1 MNIKGV
7 ILPWMQVL
15 LLFSE
20 SKKSAVS
27 TLPWGQ
33 TAVLE
38 VSAGAGCPDTA
49 PATAGSCSCC
59 CSFPKLPHKSKPSLF
74 LVLRLLCIGRVT
86 TFHLLVKGRGEATD
100 AQTKS
105 LHAASPRLIPDGFAV
120 SLPIFAAS
128 EFLNSLKVCRRR
140 ISTLHI
146 PSRASSVSKSVGK
159 APSLSLLL
167 HKSSLP
173 KQNPPTKLM
182 VCLHRPNSQPGKLE
196 GSIPSKDHWYVGA
209 SSA

>member
-1 MNIKGV
+1 MDAGFTAFLREQEV
-7 ILPWMQVL
+7 SSFHPSLGTDCSAGGQCRGRVSRHCPRHCGQLQL
-15 LLFSE
+15 LLLIPQITTQIQ
-20 SKKSAVS
+20 
-27 TLPWGQ
+27 TL
-33 TAVLE
+33 T
-38 VSAGAGCPDTA
+38 S
-49 PATAGSCSCC
+49 
-59 CSFPKLPHKSKPSLF
+59 F
-74 LVLRLLCIGRVT
+74 LVLRLLCIGRMT
-86 TFHLLVKGRGEATD
+86 TFHLLVR
-100 AQTKS
+100 QQRSKS

-146 PSRASSVSKSVGK
+146 PSRASSVSKGVGK

-182 VCLHRPNSQPGKLE
+182 VCLHRPNSQPGELE

>member
-1 MNIKGV
+1 MDAGFTAFLSEQEV
-7 ILPWMQVL
+7 SSFHSSLGTDCSAGGQCRGRVSRHCPRHCRQLQL
-15 LLFSE
+15 LLLIPQITTQIQ
-20 SKKSAVS
+20 
-27 TLPWGQ
+27 TL
-33 TAVLE
+33 T
-38 VSAGAGCPDTA
+38 S
-49 PATAGSCSCC
+49 
-59 CSFPKLPHKSKPSLF
+59 F

-86 TFHLLVKGRGEATD
+86 TFHLLVR
-100 AQTKS
+100 QQRSKS

-146 PSRASSVSKSVGK
+146 PSRASSVSKGVGK

-182 VCLHRPNSQPGKLE
+182 VCLHRPNSQPGELE

>member
-1 MNIKGV
+1 MDAGFTAFLREQEV
-7 ILPWMQVL
+7 SSFHPSLGTDCSAGGQCRSRVSRHCPRHCGQLQL
-15 LLFSE
+15 LLLIPQITTQIQ
-20 SKKSAVS
+20 
-27 TLPWGQ
+27 TL
-33 TAVLE
+33 T
-38 VSAGAGCPDTA
+38 S
-49 PATAGSCSCC
+49 
-59 CSFPKLPHKSKPSLF
+59 F